1 MEKRTKNKLT
11 KEEEFKEIFS
21 IILKDYCD
29 IKKEAIEL
37 GYNSDGEFV
46 LNLDGTK
53 VMDRYLEVPVKIDNM
68 VILPGSIIVLD
79 DNELSLSK
87 YLEEFGD
94 VL

>member
-1 MEKRTKNKLT
+1 MELISLKNVSKESKLLL
-11 KEEEFKEIFS
+11 
-21 IILKDYCD
+21 LK
-29 IKKEAIEL
+29 EL

-46 LNLDGTK
+46 LRSNGEK
-53 VMDRYLEVPVKIDNM
+53 VMDRYLEDIPVRIENM
-68 VILPGSIIVLD
+68 VILPGSEIILD

>member
-1 MEKRTKNKLT
+1 MELISLKNVSKESKLG
-11 KEEEFKEIFS
+11 
-21 IILKDYCD
+21 LLR
-29 IKKEAIEL
+29 EL